1 EYTMGTLLK
10 IREILIEKHQ
20 SLFVEEVNSLINKVK
35 LFGFHFAALDIR
47 QDSRVHHNVL
57 SNIVEESFTM
67 GLDIFPK
74 DYLKLP
80 DDQQIEALS
89 RVVGKVNPSL
99 IKDEMS
105 RLTLESIYAMK
116 TIQRNNGELGC
127 NRYIISNN
135 GSVRNVMQ
143 AFAMIRTCDWEE
155 PTVDV
160 IPLFETVD
168 DLE

>member
-1 EYTMGTLLK
+1 
-10 IREILIEKHQ
+10 
-20 SLFVEEVNSLINKVK
+20 
-35 LFGFHFAALDIR
+35 
-47 QDSRVHHNVL
+47 
-57 SNIVEESFTM
+57 M

-116 TIQRNNGELGC
+116 TIQKNNGELGC

-135 GSVRNVMQ
+135 GRVFNVMQ
-143 AFAMIRTCDWEE
+143 ALAMIRMCDWEE

-168 DLE
+168 DLEIAHKVMETLYTNKAYAEHLKRRGNKQTIMLGFSDGTKDGGYLM